1 MRDPLSDLIE
11 IKNKYYLYTS
21 PTAEDYLEN
30 KKLKPTE
37 YLEKLADLENQVI
50 SALLIWGNDWN
61 LKEVELPAAVWQL
74 LSELILHLSPEARHR
89 WYLEIDIPLLIA
101 KQAPELNKSIQQ
113 FKSKLKSKSP
123 QNFRKRIIVYS
134 IIVIGIGIIGL
145 GIFFNNS
152 FLQLAGSLMTTG
164 SIGYIYLSQS

>member
-11 IKNKYYLYTS
+11 IKNKYYLYTT
-21 PTAEDYLEN
+21 PTREDLLEN
-30 KKLKPTE
+30 KKLNPTE

-50 SALLIWGNDWN
+50 SALLIWGQDCR
-61 LKEVELPAAVWQL
+61 LQEAELSKEVWQL
-74 LSELILHLSPEARHR
+74 LSELLMHLSPEARQR
-89 WYLEIDIPLLIA
+89 WYKEIGNPMILSRH
-101 KQAPELNKSIQQ
+101 APELYKSIQQ
-113 FKSKLKSKSP
+113 FNAKLKSKSP

-134 IIVIGIGIIGL
+134 IIGIGIGIIGL

-164 SIGYIYLSQS
+164 SIGFIYLSQS